1 MRIRRMVRA
10 ALRPWRMRLDLAEPW
25 TIAQGRATQEDIFY
39 CFRLLLGRSPNRE
52 EWEGHA
58 ARAGGDLDAIVR
70 SYMSSPE
77 FSSRVAALSLGPW
90 AARSGVDLAEPWKI
104 PRGPATPED
113 IFYCFRLLL
122 GRSPNREEW
131 GGHVAQ
137 AGGDLEAVIRSY
149 VSSFE
154 FSTRLKTLL
163 GNRQADRVSLVTAS
177 GFSIYVQDAD
187 PAVAHHV
194 RHDAYEPNVTAVF
207 RDRLRPG
214 MHVLDIGANIG
225 YYTMLSASLV
235 QSSGSVTAIEP
246 NPDSTRLLEASRRA
260 NSFDNVIVLQVA
272 AGREP
277 GLLVLHGSYSDA
289 MTTAAP
295 DDAAALINSTT
306 VPCFRVDDLIP
317 RNKNIDFVKIDVQGA
332 EYNALLGAS
341 ELIRRCHPTIV
352 SEFSP
357 DAMPG
362 ISGVDG
368 VQYLRFLVD
377 LGYKMAVIERGG
389 TLREC
394 GTEPDRVMDAYRSCG
409 VDHIDILLSSE

>member
-1 MRIRRMVRA
+1 MRIKRMARA
-10 ALRPWRMRLDLAEPW
+10 ALRPWRRRLDLTEPW
-25 TIAQGRATQEDIFY
+25 TISRGPATQEDIFY

-58 ARAGGDLDAIVR
+58 ARAGDDLDAIVR
-70 SYMSSPE
+70 SYLSSPE
-77 FSSRVAALSLGPW
+77 FSSRVDKLSLGPR
-90 AARSGVDLAEPWKI
+90 ASRSGLDLAEPWTI
-104 PRGPATPED
+104 PRGTATAED

-137 AGGDLEAVIRSY
+137 AGGDLDAVVRSY

-154 FSTRLKTLL
+154 FSSRLEALL
-163 GNRQADRVSLVTAS
+163 GRRQADHVSLVMST

-194 RHDAYEPNVTAVF
+194 RSGAYEPNVTAVF
-207 RDRLRPG
+207 LQRLRPG

-225 YYTMLSASLV
+225 YYTMLSASLIT
-235 QSSGSVTAIEP
+235 SSGSVTAIEP
-246 NPDSTRLLEASRRA
+246 NPDSTKLLEASRRA
-260 NSFDNVIVLQVA
+260 NSFDNVIVHQVA

-295 DDAAALINSTT
+295 DDAAALISSTT
-306 VPCFRVDDLIP
+306 VPCFRVDDLVP

-332 EYNALLGAS
+332 EYNAMLGAS
-341 ELIRRCHPTIV
+341 ELLRRCHPTIV

-357 DAMPG
+357 DVMPG

-368 VQYLRFLVD
+368 PHYLRFLVG
-377 LGYKMAVIERGG
+377 LGYTMAIIEGGG
-389 TLREC
+389 TLRDC
-394 GTEPDRVMDAYRSCG
+394 GTDAERVMDGYRSAG
-409 VDHIDILLSSE
+409 VDHIDILFEST